1 MCAAVVIQKLR
12 RRDPDVA
19 RIVHD
24 WRRLT
29 SAPDARQAGRGEPTV
44 VACSGGADS
53 SALVLALAS
62 ATDRLVVAHVLHD
75 LRPRAQV
82 EADRDAVRALA
93 AACDLP
99 FIEADVQVADLAG
112 NAEGNARRAR
122 YAALGAMAI
131 ERRFQFV
138 ATAHHAD
145 DQLETILMRML
156 RGAGAGG
163 CRGVL
168 RRRNLL
174 TEPFPVSVIRPMLSV
189 DRETCRRL
197 CREAGFAWREDPT
210 NGDLGRVRNKLR
222 RQVIPVLRELRPDVG
237 GRAMAI
243 SDLFTEVHTLIREG
257 VDELW
262 PACAQLQESESDGAG
277 YAWARGTLA
286 RRSPLV
292 IGAVVR
298 RAHRRLCSERGLDR
312 LGSPQLG
319 PLIKAVQDRSNE
331 PRQFEM
337 AGIRVKVTAHAVEIR
352 RR

>member
-1 MCAAVVIQKLR
+1 MCAAVAIRKLS
-12 RRDPDVA
+12 RRDPEVA
-19 RIVHD
+19 RIIHD

-29 SAPDARQAGRGEPTV
+29 SSPNARQAGRGEPTV
-44 VACSGGADS
+44 IACSGGADS

-62 ATDRLVVAHVLHD
+62 VTDRIIVAHVLHD

-93 AACDLP
+93 AACDVP
-99 FIEADVQVADLAG
+99 FIEAEVKVAELAG
-112 NAEGNARRAR
+112 NAEGNARRER
-122 YAALGAMAI
+122 YIALGTMAVQH
-131 ERRFQFV
+131 RFQFV

-163 CRGVL
+163 YRGVL
-168 RRRNLL
+168 RRRSLL
-174 TEPFPVSVIRPMLSV
+174 TEPFPVGVIRPMLSV
-189 DRETCRRL
+189 DRQTSRRL
-197 CREAGFAWREDPT
+197 CREAGFAWREDAS
-210 NGDLGRVRNKLR
+210 NGDMGRVRNKLR
-222 RQVIPVLRELRPDVG
+222 RQVIPILRELRPDVG
-237 GRAMAI
+237 GRAMALA
-243 SDLFTEVHTLIREG
+243 DLFTGVNALIRDN

-262 PACAQLQESESDGAG
+262 PGCAHLEEFESDGAG
-277 YAWARGTLA
+277 YSWARATLA
-286 RRSPLV
+286 QGSPLV
-292 IGAVVR
+292 IGALVR

-312 LGSPQLG
+312 LGAPQLR
-319 PLIKAVQDRSNE
+319 PLIKAVQDRSND